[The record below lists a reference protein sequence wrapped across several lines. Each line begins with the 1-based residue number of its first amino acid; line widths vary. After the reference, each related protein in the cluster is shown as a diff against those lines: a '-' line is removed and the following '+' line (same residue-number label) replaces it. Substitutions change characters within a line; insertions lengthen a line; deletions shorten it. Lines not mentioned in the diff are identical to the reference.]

1 MPTQFRADHIGSF
14 LRPADLLEA
23 RQTASSEPKRLH
35 EVEDRHI
42 LSVLAKQKEL
52 GIEIFTDGEL
62 RRRNFMSDFTD
73 AVDGFD
79 MGDAVARNWKAGEKE
94 KAPVSS
100 VTGIVTSKLRQ
111 ARPLTGHELPFLREH
126 SPGAI
131 KITLPSATQFPAI
144 SFKRGVTDKVYAT
157 HAELLWDIVAIM
169 KADLAKLSAD
179 GVKYIQIDAPRY
191 SYYMDP
197 KWREWIRTEMKV
209 EPDALFEESI
219 KADNACFQA
228 ARRPGVTLAIHL
240 CRGNNRSHWYAEG
253 GYDAIAEKL
262 FGTLEV
268 DRFLLEY
275 DDERSGSFEP
285 LRFVPR
291 GKTVV
296 LGLVSSKRP
305 QLESGDE
312 LVQRIREASR
322 FVPLENLALSPQC
335 GFASTMEG
343 NLLTEDEQW
352 AKLRLVTETARRVWG

>member
-1 MPTQFRADHIGSF
+1 MPSC
-14 LRPADLLEA
+14 
-23 RQTASSEPKRLH
+23 
-35 EVEDRHI
+35 
-42 LSVLAKQKEL
+42 
-52 GIEIFTDGEL
+52 
-62 RRRNFMSDFTD
+62 
-73 AVDGFD
+73 
-79 MGDAVARNWKAGEKE
+79 
-94 KAPVSS
+94 
-100 VTGIVTSKLRQ
+100 
-111 ARPLTGHELPFLREH
+111 
-126 SPGAI
+126 
-131 KITLPSATQFPAI
+131 
-144 SFKRGVTDKVYAT
+144 
-157 HAELLWDIVAIM
+157 LWDIVAIM